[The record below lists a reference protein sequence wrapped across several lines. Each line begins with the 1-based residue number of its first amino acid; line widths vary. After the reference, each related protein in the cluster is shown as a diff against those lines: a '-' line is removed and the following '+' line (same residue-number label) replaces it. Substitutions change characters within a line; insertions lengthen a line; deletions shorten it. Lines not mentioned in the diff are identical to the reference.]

1 MKLNWK
7 DYLIATGQFLG
18 ALTAAVFIVAIILLT
33 IFVLATYKVVAIGI
47 GFVIGIAALIWFV
60 GGCIH
65 TLATSHA
72 RDRLDKDDEM

>member
-1 MKLNWK
+1 MKPNWK

-18 ALTAAVFIVAIILLT
+18 SLTIAICIILLLLLT
-33 IFVLATYKVVAIGI
+33 IFVLANYQVVAIGL
-47 GFVIGIAALIWFV
+47 GFVIGIAALIWFF

-65 TLATSHA
+65 TLAISHA

>member
-1 MKLNWK
+1 MKPNWK
-7 DYLIATGQFLG
+7 DYLIATGEFIIL
-18 ALTAAVFIVAIILLT
+18 LLSAVFIVALILLT

-72 RDRLDKDDEM
+72 RDRLDNDGEM